1 MTRKGVNGQSLAT
14 NRRGAPVPRRAPPAG
29 AARLPRRISPRGAG
43 TQCARRAS
51 PLPTADRT
59 VLNVSTGAPVPM
71 SKPMLMVD
79 INFVPA
85 TGETDAPPTEGVAL
99 REEPRGDEVSLQS
112 DPQAWAADGSG
123 CGSSQGSETTP
134 APQRVEPLT
143 LAASLL
149 EASDDAIVGRT
160 LDGTVFIWNR
170 GAERMFGYRA
180 AEMIGRSIAPLVPPD
195 QAAELSQ
202 IVDRVRLGRS
212 MLQYETVRLRKDGRA
227 LCVQQTVSP
236 VRDATGQVN
245 AMVVI
250 SRDVSELK
258 RLQSLVLETAEQ
270 VQRRIGQDLHDGL
283 SQQLSGIA
291 YLTHLLHRKLVS
303 QSLPEAEEAQRI
315 VELVTE
321 ASHQARS
328 VARGLLP
335 VKPEPNGLAVA
346 LRRLAGTIERTSPL
360 NCWVLCEPHLG
371 IRDATLA
378 THLYRI
384 AQEAVHNA
392 VKHSQA
398 NEVVIHLN
406 RSEGRL
412 QLIIEDDGRGW
423 RGGAAPDQG
432 MGLETMR
439 YRARVIGATLRWR
452 SGNGRGV
459 RLVCSLPLASA
470 SPRKESN
477 AC

>member
-1 MTRKGVNGQSLAT
+1 
-14 NRRGAPVPRRAPPAG
+14 
-29 AARLPRRISPRGAG
+29 
-43 TQCARRAS
+43 
-51 PLPTADRT
+51 
-59 VLNVSTGAPVPM
+59 
-71 SKPMLMVD
+71 
-79 INFVPA
+79 
-85 TGETDAPPTEGVAL
+85 
-99 REEPRGDEVSLQS
+99 
-112 DPQAWAADGSG
+112 
-123 CGSSQGSETTP
+123 
-134 APQRVEPLT
+134 
-143 LAASLL
+143 
-149 EASDDAIVGRT
+149 
-160 LDGTVFIWNR
+160 
-170 GAERMFGYRA
+170 MFGYRA

-346 LRRLAGTIERTSPL
+346 LRRLASTIERTYPL
-360 NCWVLCEPHLG
+360 SCWALCEPNLA
-371 IRDATLA
+371 IPDATLA

-384 AQEAVHNA
+384 AQEAAHNA

-398 NEVVIHLN
+398 NEIVIHLK
-406 RSEGRL
+406 RSQGRL

-423 RGGAAPDQG
+423 RQGAEPRPG
-432 MGLETMR
+432 MGLETMK
-439 YRARVIGATLRWR
+439 YRARAIGATLRWR
-452 SGNGRGV
+452 PRNDRGV
-459 RLVCSLPLASA
+459 RLVCSLPMASA
-470 SPRKESN
+470 PSGGDSHAR
-477 AC
+477 

>member
-1 MTRKGVNGQSLAT
+1 
-14 NRRGAPVPRRAPPAG
+14 
-29 AARLPRRISPRGAG
+29 
-43 TQCARRAS
+43 
-51 PLPTADRT
+51 
-59 VLNVSTGAPVPM
+59 
-71 SKPMLMVD
+71 
-79 INFVPA
+79 
-85 TGETDAPPTEGVAL
+85 
-99 REEPRGDEVSLQS
+99 
-112 DPQAWAADGSG
+112 
-123 CGSSQGSETTP
+123 
-134 APQRVEPLT
+134 
-143 LAASLL
+143 
-149 EASDDAIVGRT
+149 
-160 LDGTVFIWNR
+160 
-170 GAERMFGYRA
+170 MFGYRA
-180 AEMIGRSIAPLVPPD
+180 AEMIGRSIAPLVPSD
-195 QAAELSQ
+195 QVAELTQ
-202 IVDRVRLGRS
+202 VVDRIRLGRS
-212 MLQYETVRLRKDGRA
+212 MLQYEAVRLHKDGRA
-227 LCVQQTVSP
+227 LRVQQTVSP
-236 VRDATGQVN
+236 VRDATGQVK

-250 SRDVSELK
+250 SRDISELK
-258 RLQSLVLETAEQ
+258 RLQSLVLETVEQ
-270 VQRRIGQDLHDGL
+270 VQRRIGQDVHDGL

-291 YLTHLLHRKLVS
+291 YLAHLLHRKLVS
-303 QSLPEAEEAQRI
+303 QCLPEAEEARRI

-321 ASHQARS
+321 ASQQARE